1 MPNILNLN
9 AYQVL
14 EVKENEHDYHIQAK
28 TVLNPTHC
36 PHCQS
41 SDFVGFGRKEQ
52 LVRDLPIHG
61 KRVGIYVDTKRFRC
75 KSCGRTF
82 LERLPEVDD
91 KRQMTNRLIDWMG
104 KTSIKKTFASIAEDI
119 GVTEGTVKAVF
130 NDYVN
135 ALEKQVRFETPQW
148 MGMDEIH
155 LIKPRGVITNI
166 ENNTVVDVLP
176 NRNKDTIIKYLQ
188 GLENKASIKVCAIDM
203 WSPYRDAIKQVL
215 PHATIV
221 IDKFHVVRMA
231 NNALD
236 TVRKSLRAELEPK
249 QRRYLKNDRFI
260 LLKRRKELS
269 DQEELIMSGWLNN
282 YPQLALAYTAKEAFY
297 EIYDAPN
304 LIEANRRYSEW
315 RTMIKPEI
323 AGAFADLIRAF
334 DNWQPYILNYFQY
347 PVTNA
352 YTESLNNLI
361 RVMNRLGRGYSFEAL
376 RAKIL
381 FSEGSHKIKYKKPK
395 FQRRS
400 TELSYGKIAMS
411 YGTFNDSL
419 HANQHD
425 ATYEEINLGVDIS
438 TLIELIER
446 ELN

>member
-1 MPNILNLN
+1 VDNILNLKH
-9 AYQVL
+9 YKVL
-14 EVKENEHDYHIQAK
+14 AVEECEHDYHICAET
-28 TVLNPTHC
+28 TVDPEQC
-36 PHCQS
+36 PHCQAQE
-41 SDFVGFGRKEQ
+41 FVKFGRKEQ